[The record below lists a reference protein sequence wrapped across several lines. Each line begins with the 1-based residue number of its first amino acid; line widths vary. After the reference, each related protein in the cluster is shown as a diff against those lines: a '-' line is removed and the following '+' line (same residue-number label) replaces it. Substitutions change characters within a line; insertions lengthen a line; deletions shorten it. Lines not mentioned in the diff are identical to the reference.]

1 MDADAQAGTFPG
13 QVDGLVKGRAVG
25 QQRRAGQD
33 TLFAGFDGG
42 LIDFCMDAEIIGID
56 DDSVHLSNSPSF
68 QDVLHNE
75 LNDYYTWTIVF

>member
-33 TLFAGFDGG
+33 PLFAGFDDG